1 MKYRNT
7 DTKNGCPYERYEV
20 KELKPK
26 AASLDPLNHYEFTS
40 MTS

>member
-1 MKYRNT
+1 MIYRNT
-7 DTKNGCPYERYEV
+7 DTKNGCPYEV

-26 AASLDPLNHYEFTS
+26 AASLDPLNDYDFTN